1 MINIYAFNSERSDYF
16 FCFSSLNINAYSK
29 GIHFIKK
36 KKKQNSAEI
45 ETCREITLQIP
56 SPNYIKITILTF
68 TATTSHQ
75 QLQLQ

>member
-1 MINIYAFNSERSDYF
+1 MLSTVKGQIIFSAFHLSILMHTQKEYILF
-16 FCFSSLNINAYSK
+16 
-29 GIHFIKK
+29 KK
-36 KKKQNSAEI
+36 KKPQNSAEI

>member
-1 MINIYAFNSERSDYF
+1 MLSTVKGQIF

-29 GIHFIKK
+29 GIYFIKK
-36 KKKQNSAEI
+36 NPQNSAEI

-56 SPNYIKITILTF
+56 SPNHIKITILTF

-75 QLQLQ
+75 QLQ